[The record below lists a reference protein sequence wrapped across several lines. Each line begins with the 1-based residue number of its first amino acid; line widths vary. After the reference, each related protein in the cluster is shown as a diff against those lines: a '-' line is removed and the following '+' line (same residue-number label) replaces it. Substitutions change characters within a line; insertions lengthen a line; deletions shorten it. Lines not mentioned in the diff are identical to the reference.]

1 MRLNDIAAMPTPG
14 RQADTRQAKPAPDGE
29 RGFGDLLEAEI
40 SGIMG
45 TDPEGDEITTAD
57 RSGVRSEL
65 DMPKIDLKTQ
75 EHRSIDPE
83 DRERSKAVRMIDR
96 MSIDWLSLRMP
107 GRDTVENLE
116 ETETAAEIVPAEETE
131 IVAPPVVAGEL
142 QDDDG
147 ANADRQ
153 LAAVQP
159 TRGARAIDE
168 NAGRTATGNEARSTD
183 AAQNTR
189 TMRDEAV
196 PAQNSATAQTLEP
209 QETSAGTADDKRPT
223 ARMQATVERLDERP
237 DTGVARLSSTQIG
250 SVSVQTVPAP
260 SMELQTPARTVL
272 AALSEHAP
280 EMARP
285 VAQTSVQPQST
296 EPMRILR
303 IQLHPLELGM
313 VTAKLSLQGGAMA
326 VELQAETRDAAAR
339 LATDSNDIVKALRGL
354 GIEVDRVTVTQS
366 SSPTAQQPDQ
376 QAGNFERNER
386 FADEAANRE
395 GAREQ
400 GKGHARGG
408 GGHGAEGDVQPTPDR
423 RGVFI

>member
-1 MRLNDIAAMPTPG
+1 
-14 RQADTRQAKPAPDGE
+14 
-29 RGFGDLLEAEI
+29 
-40 SGIMG
+40 
-45 TDPEGDEITTAD
+45 
-57 RSGVRSEL
+57 
-65 DMPKIDLKTQ
+65 
-75 EHRSIDPE
+75 
-83 DRERSKAVRMIDR
+83 MIDR

-107 GRDTVENLE
+107 GHDTVENPE
-116 ETETAAEIVPAEETE
+116 ETGAAAEIAPVEETE
-131 IVAPPVVAGEL
+131 IVALPAAPSEL
-142 QDDDG
+142 PQGDEG
-147 ANADRQ
+147 TNADRQ

-159 TRGARAIDE
+159 VRGARVIDE
-168 NAGRTATGNEARSTD
+168 NAGRTASGNEARSTD
-183 AAQNTR
+183 AAHNIR
-189 TMRDEAV
+189 TIREAAV
-196 PAQNSATAQTLEP
+196 SAQNSATPQPAEP
-209 QETSAGTADDKRPT
+209 QETSAGTVNDKRPT
-223 ARMQATVERLDERP
+223 ARMQATVERFDERP

-272 AALSEHAP
+272 TVLSEHAP

-285 VAQTSVQPQST
+285 VAQTGVQQQSI

-326 VELQAETRDAAAR
+326 VELQTETRDAAAR

-376 QAGNFERNER
+376 QAGNFDRNER

-400 GKGHARGG
+400 GKGPARGG
-408 GGHGAEGDVQPTPDR
+408 GGHSTEGDVQPTPDR